1 MQDTLPASQN
11 VGPAT
16 QDRPQ
21 TNVFLRHDTLFGVCQ
36 GIGEEF
42 GFNPNFLRVP
52 FAAGILWNPLAIVG
66 IYLGLGVAL
75 ALARW
80 IYPKPQTNTA
90 PHAGADHSTHP
101 AADNADADELHIAA

>member
-1 MQDTLPASQN
+1 MQDAL
-11 VGPAT
+11 PAT
-16 QDRPQ
+16 QDQPQ
-21 TNVFLRHDTLFGVCQ
+21 TNVFLRHDTLLGVCQ

-66 IYLGLGVAL
+66 MYLGLGVAF

-80 IYPKPQTNTA
+80 IYPKPQA
-90 PHAGADHSTHP
+90 AAAHLGADHSAHP
-101 AADNADADELHIAA
+101 AADNADADELHVAA

>member
-1 MQDTLPASQN
+1 MQDALQVSQN
-11 VGPAT
+11 AEPVA
-16 QDRPQ
+16 QDCAQ

-36 GIGEEF
+36 GVGEEF

-52 FAAGILWNPLAIVG
+52 FAAGILWNPMAIVG

-80 IYPKPQTNTA
+80 IYPKASVVVA
-90 PHAGADHSTHP
+90 PHNEVERSP
-101 AADNADADELHIAA
+101 RPIADNANADDLHVAA

>member
-1 MQDTLPASQN
+1 MQDALPVSENAKP
-11 VGPAT
+11 VT
-16 QDRPQ
+16 QDLAQ
-21 TNVFLRHDTLFGVCQ
+21 TNLFLRHDTLLGVCQ

-52 FAAGILWNPLAIVG
+52 FAAGILWNPIAIVG

-80 IYPKPQTNTA
+80 IYPKAQNVPA
-90 PHAGADHSTHP
+90 PHAEAGQAP
-101 AADNADADELHIAA
+101 RPIADNANADDLHVAA